1 MSRRPKFSRRDNYWL
16 WHSFVVCIF
25 DNKFQR
31 LWIVISDDMPTY
43 WALIDAFYDFWW
55 FWPTAVYAA
64 RELYEL
70 TIGRFRILFY
80 IVCGQFLHILWLKKT
95 HAICHNGLFWSNPFF
110 CQFRN
115 IDQRCRPGWFFAHC
129 AATDLPP
136 YICTT
141 NWQNAV
147 RDLRRH
153 GPHAV
158 AGHTCTTYA
167 KIVGRGHGN
176 HIFWAF
182 LLMIQHSICCHTCC
196 EKFCVV
202 LELKKRYQTCKRYCP
217 SWWGRW

>member
-1 MSRRPKFSRRDNYWL
+1 MSRRPKFSRRDNYWF

-55 FWPTAVYAA
+55 FWPTAVYTA

-70 TIGRFRILFY
+70 SIGRFRILFY
-80 IVCGQFLHILWLKKT
+80 IVCGQFLHISWLKKT

-110 CQFRN
+110 VNFATSARDADPGGFLN
-115 IDQRCRPGWFFAHC
+115 IALLQICPRTYVQQIGGMRCGIC
-129 AATDLPP
+129 AS
-136 YICTT
+136 
-141 NWQNAV
+141 
-147 RDLRRH
+147 RH

-182 LLMIQHSICCHTCC
+182 LLMIQHIICCHTCF
-196 EKFCVV
+196 E
-202 LELKKRYQTCKRYCP
+202 
-217 SWWGRW
+217 